1 MSSAVLNYIE
11 KNTNLTFSFD
21 NQYKRFSY
29 ITFFPIQANS
39 SNDTDETGKKIF
51 WFQLVSVYK
60 TSYQSVNE
68 VGEVSQD
75 NATPKTLYV
84 KFPMQYLL
92 DQKLTADKVR
102 KFFTD
107 NFVGKKFITLPVGE
121 EMPVFEFKNNVR
133 NIVKNCSQV
142 NIDENFDLQ
151 AFINEFEKS
160 KTTK

>member
-39 SNDTDETGKKIF
+39 SNDTDEAGKKTF
-51 WFQLVSVYK
+51 WFQLVATYK
-60 TSYQSVNE
+60 STYQSINE
-68 VGEVSQD
+68 LGEISQD
-75 NATPKTLYV
+75 NATVKTLYV

-107 NFVGKKFITLPVGE
+107 NFVGKKFMTLPVGE

-151 AFINEFEKS
+151 VFINEFEKS

>member
-11 KNTNLTFSFD
+11 KNTNLTFSFE

-39 SNDTDETGKKIF
+39 SNDTDEAGKKIF
-51 WFQLVSVYK
+51 WFQLVATYK
-60 TSYQSVNE
+60 STYQSVNE
-68 VGEVSQD
+68 LGEISQD
-75 NATPKTLYV
+75 NATVKTLYV

-92 DQKLTADKVR
+92 NQKLTADKVR

-142 NIDENFDLQ
+142 SIDENFDLQ
-151 AFINEFEKS
+151 VFINEFEKP